1 LDKEL
6 APMKRAIR
14 KKAASKPVWPWG
26 KPLPNFKTDAEELNF
41 WDTYEFE
48 PPPDDEGEELVYEPG
63 ATRVARKH
71 VYQVRFDDKEMAK
84 LQALAKRR
92 GVSAAVVLRELV
104 RNAGSSSR

>member
-1 LDKEL
+1 MSRRILTSISSMS
-6 APMKRAIR
+6 A
-14 KKAASKPVWPWG
+14 
-26 KPLPNFKTDAEELNF
+26 
-41 WDTYEFE
+41 
-48 PPPDDEGEELVYEPG
+48 
-63 ATRVARKH
+63 ARKSFNTFITSTGASAQRSPLSETFVVEYRVQLENDGLF